1 MWASRVSAAML
12 SLVTP
17 SFRVGLAVEVAAC
30 PHGTNADLFERWS
43 ERSKPLRDGLP
54 IYGQSW
60 DGSQEVF
67 FGERRRIVMSG
78 IGESG
83 REKDVE
89 KSTRLT
95 DRAALLQE
103 DTFLEHGR
111 HEVKFAL
118 SLPAFG
124 IGFETI
130 AVHFPPFD
138 TSIYRYFSLMS

>member
-1 MWASRVSAAML
+1 MVNHGTEASRY
-12 SLVTP
+12 
-17 SFRVGLAVEVAAC
+17 F
-30 PHGTNADLFERWS
+30 S
-43 ERSKPLRDGLP
+43 ESDG
-54 IYGQSW
+54 G
-60 DGSQEVF
+60 
-67 FGERRRIVMSG
+67 VMSG

-83 REKDVE
+83 REKDVV

-103 DTFLEHGR
+103 EHGR

-124 IGFETI
+124 IDFETI

-138 TSIYRYFSLMS
+138 ISIYRYFFPMS